1 LLNDEELL
9 GLIDRTED
17 SGAILAS
24 FHYKRTNTSEI
35 LRILSEG
42 TWEEVKQVMESL
54 DEIPEE
60 DRHQIAQA
68 LEQNRAEATLA
79 KISLESS
86 STRGSPFENSSP
98 SVANYPMTLAVIF
111 DSQFDRTSASTTPGT
126 PLKYPF

>member
-17 SGAILAS
+17 SRAILAS
-24 FHYKRTNTSEI
+24 LDYERKNTSEI
-35 LRILSEG
+35 LRTLNEG
-42 TWEEVKQVMESL
+42 TWGEVQRVMESL

-68 LEQNRAEATLA
+68 LEQNQAEATLA

-86 STRGSPFENSSP
+86 STRGSPFKNSSP
-98 SVANYPMTLAVIF
+98 SVTKYPMTLAFI
-111 DSQFDRTSASTTPGT
+111 
-126 PLKYPF
+126 